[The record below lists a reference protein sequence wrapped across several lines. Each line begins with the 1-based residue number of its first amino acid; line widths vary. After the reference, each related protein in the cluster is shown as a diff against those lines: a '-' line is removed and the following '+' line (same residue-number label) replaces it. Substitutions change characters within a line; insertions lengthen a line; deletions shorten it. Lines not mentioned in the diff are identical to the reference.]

1 MRFVDVFID
10 IRKDSIRSGFD
21 LPVYYVILFELQCC
35 EKYVDCKKSKVN
47 FRITT
52 VNSINLIV
60 NNAHPIKKRRI
71 KVFDK
76 LTFLE
81 IKHKMNNANCK
92 KSHSGP
98 DLAHIPKFTPEC
110 K

>member
-47 FRITT
+47 FRK
-52 VNSINLIV
+52 
-60 NNAHPIKKRRI
+60 HQ
-71 KVFDK
+71 
-76 LTFLE
+76 LT
-81 IKHKMNNANCK
+81 
-92 KSHSGP
+92 
-98 DLAHIPKFTPEC
+98 
-110 K
+110 